1 MDAVWNVK
9 DPIAEPVD
17 LFGSPVKNRNGGIII
32 WLAGFSNQLL
42 QLFFKGEKDSRIYMQ
57 LKSMHGFYG
66 TVVDVL
72 YSVLK
77 FVPKVEGISVRRGI

>member
-1 MDAVWNVK
+1 
-9 DPIAEPVD
+9 
-17 LFGSPVKNRNGGIII
+17 
-32 WLAGFSNQLL
+32 
-42 QLFFKGEKDSRIYMQ
+42 MQ

-77 FVPKVEGISVRRGI
+77 CVPKVEDVMMNYICNFCT